1 MEDYLSLYSAPFQFI
16 QLANGSIPEIRFA
29 ENEVDTRV
37 KNFKRHI
44 VDAFSTQLSFDQRRN
59 KVVETSVI
67 GEHSSNYNISI
78 NAEKANLNSGG
89 ASPLKQ
95 EKPTVVVKK
104 VVTGDDVLR
113 LAPSP
118 AVNDRDKMDLKLE
131 QVQIFQEG
139 RMISSSGISSL
150 TLLPTFEKKNNYR
163 LKREDSNDVT
173 SYMQAQTTFDIQ
185 LQSRQRRSSA
195 YSIPDETDNDSYYQ
209 PASRMAEM
217 EGKLF

>member
-1 MEDYLSLYSAPFQFI
+1 
-16 QLANGSIPEIRFA
+16 
-29 ENEVDTRV
+29 
-37 KNFKRHI
+37 
-44 VDAFSTQLSFDQRRN
+44 
-59 KVVETSVI
+59 
-67 GEHSSNYNISI
+67 
-78 NAEKANLNSGG
+78 
-89 ASPLKQ
+89 
-95 EKPTVVVKK
+95 
-104 VVTGDDVLR
+104 
-113 LAPSP
+113 
-118 AVNDRDKMDLKLE
+118 MDLKLE

-195 YSIPDETDNDSYYQ
+195 YSIPDETDKDSYYQ

-217 EGKLF
+217 EVKGYGHKYRLISLRSFKNWKLQFLQESDIDTEAIFQNLLYHKDEDYDEKLQALFEMVEREINLELDKENGSISNAIRQSFSEEVMQNLCSKNFSVCKDFLQLLAMTGGPEAEDVSDIFSYTYW